1 MATQGFRTI
10 LFVVFLGFLVI
21 FASFNLFTISSPIF
35 SYEVTDQNSE
45 GVFSSL
51 SRDFDKTIEEI
62 NNNDISK
69 ESEDQDT
76 PSQTPT
82 STPTSTPNSNE
93 KILNSTST
101 SDTASSNND
110 VSNSTTS

>member
-10 LFVVFLGFLVI
+10 LFAVFLGFLVI
-21 FASFNLFTISSPIF
+21 FANNYLFSNYSPIL

-62 NNNDISK
+62 SNNDNRE
-69 ESEDQDT
+69 ESGDQDT
-76 PSQTPT
+76 PT
-82 STPTSTPNSNE
+82 STSTNTQNSNE
-93 KILNSTST
+93 RILNSTST
-101 SDTASSNND
+101 PDTTSSNND
-110 VSNSTTS
+110 VSNSTTTTTS

>member
-10 LFVVFLGFLVI
+10 LFAVFLGFLVI
-21 FASFNLFTISSPIF
+21 FASNCLFSNYSPIL

-62 NNNDISK
+62 SNNDNR
-69 ESEDQDT
+69 ESGDQDT
-76 PSQTPT
+76 PT
-82 STPTSTPNSNE
+82 STSTNTQNSNE
-93 KILNSTST
+93 RILNSTST
-101 SDTASSNND
+101 PDTTSSNND
-110 VSNSTTS
+110 VSNSTTTTTS